1 MRKNIYRILLL
12 LILTLFTVTISG
24 CDGKTPEKG
33 YVSDSYIF
41 DNQISNFGDPGYT
54 KYDCEGFLNYLA
66 INDPVL
72 PKTVSLKS
80 KSINDD
86 PYKHD
91 SRCESYYLRLPLR
104 ITSYNWMLYNDE
116 GKYDIKTSTKY
127 FLESR
132 CYQSAGKYVDLDKI
146 YYYER
151 EGGGFYLKAFGVN
164 KALKLS
170 NPVEMLMNAKWN
182 IIAEYDENGYLISE
196 TFQTLN
202 AYKASDTESIYGKC
216 TYKYY

>member
-12 LILTLFTVTISG
+12 LILTLFTVTIVG

-33 YVSDSYIF
+33 YVSDTYIYV
-41 DNQISNFGDPGYT
+41 NIIYNFGDPGYT
-54 KYDCEGFLNYLA
+54 KYDCEGYFNYLA
-66 INDPVL
+66 IEDELL
-72 PKTVSLKS
+72 PKELSRKARN
-80 KSINDD
+80 INDN
-86 PYKHD
+86 PLEHSSK
-91 SRCESYYLRLPLR
+91 CESYYLRLPLR
-104 ITSYNWMLYNDE
+104 ITKTNWILYTEE
-116 GKYDIKTSTKY
+116 GKYNTATSTKY

-132 CYQSAGKYVDLDKI
+132 CYQAAGGYLDKI

-164 KALKLS
+164 KPLKLK
-170 NPVEMLMNAKWN
+170 NPVEIEINAKWN

-202 AYKASDTESIYGKC
+202 AYKAPDSESIYGKC

>member
-24 CDGKTPEKG
+24 CDGKKPEEG
-33 YVSDSYIF
+33 YVSAAYIYV
-41 DNQISNFGDPGYT
+41 NHIYNFGDPGYT
-54 KYDCEGFLNYLA
+54 TYDCEGYFNYLA
-66 INDPVL
+66 VEDPML
-72 PKTVSLKS
+72 SKTVSRVGR
-80 KSINDD
+80 SINDD
-86 PYKHD
+86 VTKHN
-91 SRCESYYLRLPLR
+91 SKCESYYLRLPLR
-104 ITSYNWMLYNDE
+104 ITRYNWVLHTSE
-116 GKYDIKTSTKY
+116 GKYDTSASTKY

-132 CYQSAGKYVDLDKI
+132 CYQAAGGYLDKI

-164 KALKLS
+164 KSLKLK
-170 NPVEMLMNAKWN
+170 NPVEIEINAKWN

-202 AYKASDTESIYGKC
+202 AYKAPDSESIYGKC